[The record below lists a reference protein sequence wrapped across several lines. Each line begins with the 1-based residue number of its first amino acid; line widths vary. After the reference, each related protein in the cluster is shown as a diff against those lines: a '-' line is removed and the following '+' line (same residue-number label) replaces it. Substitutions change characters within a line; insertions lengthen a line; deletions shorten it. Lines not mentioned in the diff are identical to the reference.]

1 MYLKPFER
9 VVREAEV
16 LGIMSSYNDFDGVPV
31 SASRYL
37 LVDLLREDFGFKGY
51 VVSDSDAVL
60 FLYSKHRVATSV
72 KDAIRLFLVSGGNV
86 RTEFNPPDNFVLP
99 LRELI
104 AEDKISMEVI
114 DARVRDVLRVK
125 FQLGLFDNP
134 YRETAEV
141 ADGLVHQEKNRQV
154 ALRAARESIVLLKNE
169 NHVLPLA
176 KDIGSILKCGP
187 NAQAIDHSISRYGP
201 TGGDVISVLDGV
213 AQQSPENTDVRFV
226 KGCSITDSRWPESEI
241 LYEPPIGEDAANIE
255 AAVAAKVDV
264 VVAVLGGESEKTVG
278 EGRSRTDLT
287 LTGYQRNLVEA
298 LHATGKP
305 VLVVLINGRCWPSID
320 LFEHVPAIVEA
331 WFPGEWCGRAVADVL
346 FGDYNPGGK
355 LPVTFPR
362 TVGQL
367 PQNFPFKP
375 GSQAGQGRNGDPNG
389 VGNSQNHRRNLSI
402 RVWT

>member
-114 DARVRDVLRVK
+114 NARVRDVLRVK

-141 ADGLVHQEKNRQV
+141 ADALVHQEKNRQV

-176 KDIGSILKCGP
+176 KDIGSILVCGP

-201 TGGDVISVLDGV
+201 TGGDVISVLDGIRAAV
-213 AQQSPENTDVRFV
+213 SKNTDVRFV

-255 AAVAAKVDV
+255 AAVDAAQKWTWSWLCWASRKRRSAKVAV
-264 VVAVLGGESEKTVG
+264 V
-278 EGRSRTDLT
+278 RT
-287 LTGYQRNLVEA
+287 
-298 LHATGKP
+298 
-305 VLVVLINGRCWPSID
+305 
-320 LFEHVPAIVEA
+320 
-331 WFPGEWCGRAVADVL
+331 
-346 FGDYNPGGK
+346 
-355 LPVTFPR
+355 
-362 TVGQL
+362 
-367 PQNFPFKP
+367 
-375 GSQAGQGRNGDPNG
+375 
-389 VGNSQNHRRNLSI
+389 
-402 RVWT
+402 